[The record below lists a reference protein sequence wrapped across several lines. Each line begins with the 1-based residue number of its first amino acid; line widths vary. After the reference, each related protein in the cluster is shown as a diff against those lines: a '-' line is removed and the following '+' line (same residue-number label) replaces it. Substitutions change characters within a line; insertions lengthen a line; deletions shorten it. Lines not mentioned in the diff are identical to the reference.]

1 MPGSI
6 PKMPDAIVL
15 RPDREFL
22 KSVLAE
28 GGADV
33 KKCVQCA
40 TCSVVCEL
48 STGRK
53 PFPRKEMLWA
63 QWGLKDRLIA
73 DPDIWL
79 CHQCNDC
86 STHCPRGARPADVLA
101 AVRHQAVKHYA
112 TPRFLAEWMSQVK
125 TLPLMLLI
133 AAALVGFAL
142 FVRGPLE
149 AALPFEVHHE
159 FYADFF
165 PHWLLI
171 GYFSS
176 LTGLAA
182 LVVLV
187 GALRFWKAMKAH
199 DDSPGGGTVVLGIVP
214 SFANVV
220 KSILIHD
227 RFSKCT
233 SQAARRVAHL
243 TAFYGFVALFVVT
256 VWAVLDLYVNP
267 LLGIDSMYPFGLLH
281 PMKILANV
289 GAVLL
294 IYGSVR
300 AVGDRMGGGGDTPVS
315 TAFDLTFVWLLLFVG
330 VSGVCTEILRFVGEP
345 ADIAWLTYAAYSIYF
360 LHLVGVVALL
370 VYLPYSK
377 FAHIV
382 YRTVAMVYAEHTGR
396 NLSDSKSLVPVTS
409 GPVEK

>member
-1 MPGSI
+1 MS
-6 PKMPDAIVL
+6 DAIVL
-15 RPDREFL
+15 KPDREFL

-28 GGADV
+28 GGGDV

-40 TCSVVCEL
+40 TCSVVCDL

-63 QWGLKDRLIA
+63 QWGLKDQLLA
-73 DPDIWL
+73 DPDVWL

-86 STHCPRGARPADVLA
+86 TTRCTRGARPGDVLA

-112 TPRFLAEWMSQVK
+112 APRFLAQWMNQFK
-125 TLPLMLLI
+125 TLPLMIVI
-133 AAALVGFAL
+133 AAALVAFAL
-142 FVRGPLE
+142 VLRGPLE
-149 AALPFEVHHE
+149 AVLPLSEPHHE

-171 GYFSS
+171 GYFST
-176 LTGLAA
+176 LWTLAIFVT
-182 LVVLV
+182 LG
-187 GALRFWKAMKAH
+187 GALKLWKAMQSQDESA
-199 DDSPGGGTVVLGIVP
+199 GGVKVVLGLVP
-214 SFANVV
+214 SLINVV
-220 KSILIHD
+220 KSIVIHD
-227 RFSKCT
+227 KFSKCS
-233 SQAARRVAHL
+233 SQAARRMAHL
-243 TAFYGFVALFVVT
+243 TAFYGFVALFIVT
-256 VWAVLDLYVNP
+256 VYAVLDLYVMP

-281 PMKILANV
+281 PMKVLANV

-294 IYGSVR
+294 IYGCIK
-300 AVGDRMGGGGDTPVS
+300 AIGDRMGKGEDAPLS
-315 TAFDLTFVWLLLFVG
+315 TSFDWTFVWLLLFVG

-345 ADIAWLTYAAYSIYF
+345 ADIAALTYFAYTVYF
-360 LHLVGVVALL
+360 VHLVGVVGLL
-370 VYLPYSK
+370 VYMPYSK

-396 NLSDSKSLVPVTS
+396 NLSDSKSLVSIAS

>member
-1 MPGSI
+1 
-6 PKMPDAIVL
+6 MPDAIVL

-63 QWGLKDRLIA
+63 QWGLKEQLLA
-73 DPDIWL
+73 DPDVWL

-86 STHCPRGARPADVLA
+86 STRCTRGARPGDVLA

-112 TPRFLAEWMSQVK
+112 APRFLAEWMNQFK
-125 TLPLMLLI
+125 TLPLMIVI
-133 AAALVGFAL
+133 AAALVAFAL
-142 FVRGPLE
+142 IVRGPLE
-149 AALPFEVHHE
+149 AVLPFGEPHHE
-159 FYADFF
+159 FYGDFF

-176 LTGLAA
+176 LWSLAI
-182 LVVLV
+182 LVTLI
-187 GALRFWKAMKAH
+187 GALRLWKAMQAQEKSA
-199 DDSPGGGTVVLGIVP
+199 GGGKVVLGIVP
-214 SFANVV
+214 SLINVV
-220 KSILIHD
+220 KSIVIHD
-227 RFSKCT
+227 KFSKCT

-243 TAFYGFVALFVVT
+243 TAFYGFVALFIVT
-256 VWAVLDLYVNP
+256 VYAVLDLYVMP

-294 IYGSVR
+294 LYGCIR
-300 AVGDRMGGGGDTPVS
+300 AIGDRMGGGEDAPLS
-315 TAFDLTFVWLLLFVG
+315 TSFDWTFVWLLLFVG
-330 VSGVCTEILRFVGEP
+330 VSGICTEILRFVGEP
-345 ADIAWLTYAAYSIYF
+345 ADIAALTYFAYTIYF
-360 LHLVGVVALL
+360 VHLVGVVGLL
-370 VYLPYSK
+370 VYMPYSK
-377 FAHIV
+377 FAHIA

-396 NLSDSKSLVPVTS
+396 NLSDSKSLVPIS
-409 GPVEK
+409 PGSVEK

>member
-1 MPGSI
+1 
-6 PKMPDAIVL
+6 MPDALVL

-22 KSVLAE
+22 KNVLAE

-63 QWGLKDRLIA
+63 QWGLKDRLLA
-73 DPDIWL
+73 DPDVWL

-86 STHCPRGARPADVLA
+86 STHCPRGARPGDLLA

-112 TPRFLAEWMSQVK
+112 TPRFLVDWMSQVK

-142 FVRGPLE
+142 VIRGPLE
-149 AALPFEVHHE
+149 AALPLGEHHHE

-171 GYFSS
+171 GYFSI

-187 GALRFWKAMKAH
+187 GAVKFWHAMKEV
-199 DDSPGGGTVVLGIVP
+199 DDSPGGRSPSLGLVP
-214 SFANVV
+214 SAVRV
-220 KSILIHD
+220 AKSILVHD
-227 RFSKCT
+227 KFGKCT
-233 SQAARRVAHL
+233 SQASRRVAHL
-243 TAFYGFVALFVVT
+243 TAFYGFTALFIVT

-267 LLGIDSMYPFGLLH
+267 MLGIDSMYPFDLLH
-281 PMKILANV
+281 PMKVLANV

-294 IYGSVR
+294 LYGCVK
-300 AVGDRMGGGGDTPVS
+300 AITDRIGQGRDKPRSS
-315 TAFDLTFVWLLLFVG
+315 TFDWTFVWLLLFVG
-330 VSGVCTEILRFVGEP
+330 VSGVLTEILRFVGEP
-345 ADIAWLTYAAYSIYF
+345 ADIAWLTYTAYSIYF
-360 LHLVGVVALL
+360 LHLVGVVGLL

-377 FAHIV
+377 FSHIV

-396 NLSDSKSLVPVTS
+396 NLHDSKSLIPMLS
-409 GPVEK
+409 GSG

>member
-1 MPGSI
+1 MA
-6 PKMPDAIVL
+6 DAIVL

-22 KSVLAE
+22 KNILAE

-48 STGRK
+48 STGRT

-63 QWGLKDRLIA
+63 QWGLKDKLVA
-73 DPDIWL
+73 DPDVWL

-86 STHCPRGARPADVLA
+86 SVHCLRGARPGDVLA
-101 AVRHQAVKHYA
+101 AVRHEAVKHYA
-112 TPRFLAEWMSQVK
+112 IPKFLAVWMNHAK
-125 TLPLMLLI
+125 TLPFMLLI
-133 AAALVGFAL
+133 AAFLVGFAL
-142 FVRGPLE
+142 IVRGPLE
-149 AALPFEVHHE
+149 AALPFGEPHHE

-171 GYFSS
+171 GYFSA

-187 GALRFWKAMKAH
+187 GALRFWNAMKAF
-199 DDSPGGGTVVLGIVP
+199 DESEGAKTAALGLLP
-214 SFANVV
+214 SLINVV
-220 KSILIHD
+220 KSILVHD
-227 RFSKCT
+227 RFGKCT
-233 SQAARRVAHL
+233 SHAARRIAHL

-267 LLGIDSMYPFGLLH
+267 MLGIDSMYPFSLLH

-294 IYGSVR
+294 IYGSVK
-300 AVGDRMGGGGDTPVS
+300 AISDRLGGGDDAPIS
-315 TAFDLTFVWLLLFVG
+315 TAFDWTFVWLLLFVG
-330 VSGVCTEILRFVGEP
+330 VSGVFTEILRFVGEP
-345 ADIAWLTYAAYSIYF
+345 ADVAWLTTTAYTIYF
-360 LHLVGVVALL
+360 IHLVGVVALL

-382 YRTVAMVYAEHTGR
+382 YRTVAMLYAEHTGR
-396 NLSDSKSLVPVTS
+396 NVSNSKSLVPVTAS
-409 GPVEK
+409 AQGGK